1 MRRLAWWVVLVAAA
15 QGALA
20 CGRVLDDLDDDP
32 RAPPVGVA
40 PPLDGG
46 PIDLPPP
53 VDGPESDA
61 AAAHDAKLDAPL
73 LPTCRTPFQD
83 GFESAAWLQDRAT
96 TWPIAVD
103 DGQFSLGTPARS
115 GARALK
121 FSTMSREQV
130 VSLGRP
136 ISGPC
141 PTTIDFW
148 MRRTANVGN
157 AVTFLALSANGRLR
171 TLRDLGGLVAVHAEP
186 AAPETS
192 PRSAQGTYV
201 VSTWHHVVVRYDADG
216 SMTVAVDDQS
226 PMQIAASVGPLAPAT
241 EITIGILGGSGTSA
255 DGNEIVFD
263 DILIY

>member
-1 MRRLAWWVVLVAAA
+1 MRRLAWWVVIVAVA

-32 RAPPVGVA
+32 RAPPVGLA
-40 PPLDGG
+40 PRLDGG
-46 PIDLPPP
+46 PVDLPPS

-61 AAAHDAKLDAPL
+61 ASAHDARLDALPP
-73 LPTCRTPFQD
+73 PTCRTPFQD

-148 MRRTANVGN
+148 MQRTTSIGN
-157 AVTFLALSANGRLR
+157 AVTFLELSANGRRR
-171 TLRDLGGLVAVHAEP
+171 TLRDLGGLVALHAEP
-186 AAPETS
+186 APLEVT
-192 PRSAQGTYV
+192 PRTDQRSYV
-201 VSTWHHVVVRYDADG
+201 VSTWHHVVIRYDADG

-226 PMQIAASVGPLAPAT
+226 PMQIAATVGPLAPAT
-241 EITIGILGGSGTSA
+241 EITIGILGGAGTSSN
-255 DGNEIVFD
+255 GNEIVFD